1 MIKNIFI
8 LMSVLLLNVS
18 ASVQAQEEYESLID
32 GDKCWYRHITHP
44 DPDLVRSY
52 TEEKICGPDTIVD
65 GIRFKRKWYR
75 SRRENE
81 SDFGEWIVKNWVG
94 QDNGKIYCFYYRPE
108 INPNYSHLDFI
119 MDFAANVGD
128 TLRTGIVG
136 DDINFPFKVIAVS
149 DTILE
154 SDVTH
159 KRRKCLRIQEVHFEN
174 NEDIWVEGIGSL
186 RNGIIDPEIVAI
198 PSLMKVVANGDVIY
212 QSANSGPDTGM
223 TERNISVNKENA
235 TVYIYDMSGKLLTR
249 IPLPH
254 GEKME
259 NIRVPR
265 LGTGIFLYT
274 LMVDGCE
281 IDTKR
286 VIISK

>member
-1 MIKNIFI
+1 MTVGKQKVN
-8 LMSVLLLNVS
+8 
-18 ASVQAQEEYESLID
+18 
-32 GDKCWYRHITHP
+32 
-44 DPDLVRSY
+44 
-52 TEEKICGPDTIVD
+52 

-81 SDFGEWIVKNWVG
+81 SDFGEWIAQNWIG
-94 QDNGKIYCFYYRPE
+94 QDGGKIYELTYIPDNNNFTA
-108 INPNYSHLDFI
+108 LLFM
-119 MDFAANVGD
+119 MDFAANMGD
-128 TLRTGIVG
+128 TVRIKYDG
-136 DDINFPFKVIAVS
+136 DELNVPFKVIAVS

-186 RNGIIDPEIVAI
+186 RNGITDPEII
-198 PSLMKVVANGDVIY
+198 SNPSLMKVVANGDVIY